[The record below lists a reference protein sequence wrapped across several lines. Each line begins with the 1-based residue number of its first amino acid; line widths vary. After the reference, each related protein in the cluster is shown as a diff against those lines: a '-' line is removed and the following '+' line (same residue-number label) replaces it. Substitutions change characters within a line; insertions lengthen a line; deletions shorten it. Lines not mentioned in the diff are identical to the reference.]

1 MRIRHVVVGVI
12 VVAGGLLL
20 SACDWDDFGGK
31 EFSDSESLSGSVSE
45 VRFANDSGNITITA
59 GDKLEVRRTVGYH
72 ETKPG
77 KTYRV
82 DGDALVLE
90 NCPERDC
97 WVAYEVTVPANV
109 EVSGHLDSGDVE
121 IAGVARAN
129 VGAESGNVTVRD
141 VDGEVNAKTQSG
153 NVELSGIAGAVVVGA
168 ESGNVSVAL
177 TEPRSVTA
185 TTSSGN
191 VDVTVPD
198 GDYQVDI
205 QGDQVTND
213 IGSGTS
219 GPSIHLRTESGNVT
233 LTPA

>member
-1 MRIRHVVVGVI
+1 MRIRHLMVGVT

-20 SACDWDDFGGK
+20 SACDWEEFGGQ

-45 VRFANDSGNITITA
+45 VRFANDSGNVKITA

-82 DGDALVLE
+82 DGDVLVLE
-90 NCPERDC
+90 NCPERGC
-97 WVAYEVTVPANV
+97 WVGYEVTVPADV
-109 EVSGHLDSGDVE
+109 KVSGHVDSGDAE
-121 IAGVARAN
+121 IAGVASVN
-129 VGAESGNVTVRD
+129 VEADSGNVTIRD
-141 VDGEVNAKTQSG
+141 VDGAVNAKADSG
-153 NVELSGIAGAVVVGA
+153 NVELSGIGGAVVAGA

-177 TEPRSVTA
+177 DEPDGVTV

-191 VDVTVPD
+191 IDVTVPK
-198 GDYQVDI
+198 GDYQVEI
-205 QGDQVTND
+205 QGDDVTNNL
-213 IGSGTS
+213 GNGTS
-219 GPSIHLRTESGNVT
+219 GPSIDLNADSGNVT